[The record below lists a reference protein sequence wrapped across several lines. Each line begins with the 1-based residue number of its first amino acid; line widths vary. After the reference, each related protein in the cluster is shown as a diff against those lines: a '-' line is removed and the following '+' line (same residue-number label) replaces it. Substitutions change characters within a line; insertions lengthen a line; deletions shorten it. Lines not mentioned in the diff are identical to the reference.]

1 MPKVGQQTL
10 ACALTSWH
18 SDDEKEQGS
27 ILHGWLCDHARV
39 WIVICVVPRHGES
52 NWLNIWE
59 RKRSQQETDFLAMCL
74 IQESHWL
81 QLPIICSDARLT
93 EREGGHLAVL
103 LCLISSPWLQVCEK
117 TWWVRK
123 KWLFFFFECVPTYS
137 CMSRQLV
144 SNVLYFFFDCHL
156 THAPKFRMG
165 LDMCWSSSAPPEQA
179 DPETALSDLLDVEAE
194 EALTE
199 VRGFFCIL

>member
-1 MPKVGQQTL
+1 MLSLWRTKPPGCIQCNMPKVGQQTL

-123 KWLFFFFECVPTYS
+123 KWLFLS
-137 CMSRQLV
+137 V
-144 SNVLYFFFDCHL
+144 SPH
-156 THAPKFRMG
+156 THA
-165 LDMCWSSSAPPEQA
+165 CHVSWSQM
-179 DPETALSDLLDVEAE
+179 
-194 EALTE
+194 
-199 VRGFFCIL
+199 FCIFFWLSSHPCPKV